1 MTILPGFMAD
11 RPGTPV
17 MEARGLGLRFGS
29 TTALHDVSLAV
40 MPGESHAL
48 AGRNGA
54 GKSTYVAQLTG
65 QHQPGTGSIRFN
77 GQPAPAVTDRM
88 VAELDLVRRDD
99 RDRLRSFGDGGISL
113 GRGGAALGDETV
125 DRAGGLFFLG
135 DAHATQGDGEIVGL
149 KGVDLAADRILD
161 RRFLSGGGQGQDSG
175 NQRGVK
181 TIAHRQ
187 VLPRQTSPCPAS

>member
-54 GKSTYVAQLTG
+54 GKSTLVALLTG
-65 QHQPGTGSIRFN
+65 
-77 GQPAPAVTDRM
+77 
-88 VAELDLVRRDD
+88 LCL
-99 RDRLRSFGDGGISL
+99 LY
-113 GRGGAALGDETV
+113 
-125 DRAGGLFFLG
+125 
-135 DAHATQGDGEIVGL
+135 
-149 KGVDLAADRILD
+149 
-161 RRFLSGGGQGQDSG
+161 
-175 NQRGVK
+175 
-181 TIAHRQ
+181 
-187 VLPRQTSPCPAS
+187 TSPSPRD